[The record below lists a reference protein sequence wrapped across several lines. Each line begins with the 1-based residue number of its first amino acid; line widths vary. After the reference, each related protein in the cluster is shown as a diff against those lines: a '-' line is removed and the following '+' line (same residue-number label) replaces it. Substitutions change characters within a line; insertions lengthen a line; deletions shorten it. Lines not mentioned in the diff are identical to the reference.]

1 MIELQNMKSKNKND
15 RLRNIIELMKIY
27 NDIIEES

>member
-1 MIELQNMKSKNKND
+1 MIELDNMKSKNKND

-27 NDIIEES
+27 NNIIEES

>member
-1 MIELQNMKSKNKND
+1 MIELDNMKSKNKND

-27 NDIIEES
+27 NDMVEEL

>member
-1 MIELQNMKSKNKND
+1 MIELENMKSKSKND

-27 NDIIEES
+27 NNIIEE

>member
-1 MIELQNMKSKNKND
+1 MIELENMKSKSKND

-27 NDIIEES
+27 NNIIEES